1 MLDVSCESSARQ
13 RIHMEYQVL
22 FLLKNNENYSSLSSA
37 VVVIGAL
44 TVNTESSPSTPTCFG
59 SCMKSDFARI
69 NPV

>member
-1 MLDVSCESSARQ
+1 MK
-13 RIHMEYQVL
+13 HQVL

-37 VVVIGAL
+37 VVVIGAFKS
-44 TVNTESSPSTPTCFG
+44 VNTESSPSTPTCFG